1 MISVLVVDDHKIFRS
16 GVKRLLS
23 DEPDMRVTDEAG
35 NGSEA
40 LAKIRQRAF
49 DVVML
54 DINLP
59 GRSGLEAIATLRGE
73 APRTPILI
81 VSMYPEEQYAA
92 VALKSGASGYVSKDA
107 DPADL
112 VAAIREVCKGRSY
125 VSPHVGASMLLRA
138 RDGEATPPHYDLT
151 AREQQ
156 IMVEIVKGRSLTQ
169 IGEQMFLSVK
179 TVSTYRGRILEKLG
193 LRSNA
198 ELVRYALR
206 HRLID

>member
-40 LAKIRQRAF
+40 LAKIRQHSF

-59 GRSGLEAIATLRGE
+59 GRSGLEAIAALRGQ
-73 APRTPILI
+73 APTTPILI

-156 IMVEIVKGRSLTQ
+156 IMSEIVKGRSLTQ